1 MAEAKSENK
10 KAETREHPVP
20 FWEWI
25 IAAFGLLLVLGA
37 IGTTLYRAAF
47 EESTPPILEFIVD
60 EIQPT
65 AKGYLVRFRVK
76 NTGSQ
81 TAAGLAIEGSLRRGE
96 ESVLYQSSCFDQP
109 QQERHDVQAT
119 DVGRSDIFRVYRSCS
134 NRSRSRCKNIR
145 DGRRPSMSIGCR
157 ESRPSL
163 ANRAAYTRKPDVRST
178 FGRVKFA
185 ARIRSTK
192 TQSQQTLLP

>member
-96 ESVLYQSSCFDQP
+96 ESVETSTASLTYAPANSQREGGLFFTKNPSEFDLLI
-109 QQERHDVQAT
+109 RAT
-119 DVGRSDIFRVYRSCS
+119 GY
-134 NRSRSRCKNIR
+134 
-145 DGRRPSMSIGCR
+145 
-157 ESRPSL
+157 E
-163 ANRAAYTRKPDVRST
+163 KP
-178 FGRVKFA
+178 
-185 ARIRSTK
+185 
-192 TQSQQTLLP
+192 